1 MKWNEIPLAQ
11 NPGKGFMFSNEK
23 RAGGRIVQPFG
34 AMGKARG
41 ARGEPVTRSF
51 RAGAGTETS
60 MSFHKLLIANR
71 GEIAIRIA
79 RAAGDAG
86 LATVAIHSADDAQS
100 LHVRAAD
107 AAHEIPGRGA
117 RAYLDIEAVISA
129 AKETGC
135 EAVHPGYGF
144 LSENA
149 TFARRC
155 IEENI
160 VFVGPSPEA
169 LDLFGDKAQAKALA
183 KKCGVPI
190 IEGTSGPT
198 SLEEARAF
206 LESLSPGGAIMIKA
220 IAGGGGRGMRIVDD
234 ATKLEEAYA
243 RCQSEAMAA
252 FGSDGVYVE
261 RLIQNARHIEVQI
274 ICDHYGAISHLW
286 ERECTIQRRNQKL
299 IEIAPSPSL
308 NDALRARIIDA
319 AKDLAAAANYDNL
332 GTFEFLVDNDART
345 SDKAFAFIEANPR
358 LQVEH
363 TVTEQVLGLDLVQSQ
378 LAVAAGAT
386 LGSLGLAQG
395 YIPRP
400 RGYAM
405 QLRVNMEVM
414 DETGATKPTGGTLAV
429 FDLPSGP
436 GVRVDTFGYS
446 GYRTSTAFDSL
457 LAKVIVHSPGGNWTD
472 VVHKASRTLREF
484 RVGGVATNIPFLA
497 AILAHPDFA
506 ENRVSTA
513 FIEAHVAD
521 LVGEAKA
528 TAETALI
535 ESGVAADDGPPMT
548 EASVSGPG
556 PAGSE
561 AVPAPLQGTIVAV
574 NVSEGDLVRPG
585 QQIAVLESMKMEHLV
600 TAPHGGRVMKVVAEA
615 GMTLMQD
622 EAILY
627 LEPAEIDAHDVT
639 EEEDFDLDHIRPD
652 LAELIERHAITLDEN
667 RPASVE
673 RRRKTN
679 QRTARENIAQLVD
692 EGSFV
697 EYGSLAIA
705 AQRRR
710 RAVDDLIRNTP
721 ADGLISG
728 VATVNAE
735 KFGADA
741 ARCMVIAYD
750 YTVLAGTQ
758 GHMNH
763 KKIDR
768 MLGLAE
774 QWRMPLVFYAEGGGG
789 RPGDTDRLG
798 MTGLDGPSF
807 VQFAKLSGLVP
818 VIGVVSGYCFA
829 GNAAMLGCCDVI
841 IATKNASIGMGGPA
855 MIEGGGL
862 GVYHPAEVGPVS
874 FQSPNGVIDIL
885 VEDEAEATAA
895 AQKYLSYFQGAVAD
909 WKASDQRLLRRAI
922 PENRLRV
929 YDIRNVIELLADE
942 DSVLEI
948 RRDFGV
954 GMITAFIRI
963 EGKPFGLIANNP
975 RHLGGAIDAPAGDK
989 AARFM
994 QLCDAFDIPILS
1006 LCDTPGF
1013 MVGPEAEKTAI
1024 VRHVARMFVTGASLT
1039 VPLFGIV
1046 LRKGYGL
1053 GAQSMIGGGFHASF
1067 FTVAWPTGEFGG
1079 MGLEG
1084 YVRLGFRKEMEA
1096 IEDPVEREEYYQAK
1110 VDELYA
1116 NGKAVSIAS
1125 VLEIDEVIDPAD
1137 TRQWIMSGLRSV
1149 PKPEARTTKKRP
1161 CIDAW

>member
-1 MKWNEIPLAQ
+1 M
-11 NPGKGFMFSNEK
+11 
-23 RAGGRIVQPFG
+23 PF
-34 AMGKARG
+34 K
-41 ARGEPVTRSF
+41 
-51 RAGAGTETS
+51 
-60 MSFHKLLIANR
+60 KLLIANR

-79 RAAGDAG
+79 RAAGETG
-86 LATVAIHSADDAQS
+86 LATVAIYPADDALS

-117 RAYLDIEAVISA
+117 RAYLDIEAVVAA
-129 AKETGC
+129 AKATGC
-135 EAVHPGYGF
+135 DALHPGYGF
-144 LSENA
+144 LSEN
-149 TFARRC
+149 TQLARRC
-155 IEENI
+155 AEEGI
-160 VFVGPSPEA
+160 TFVGPSPAA
-169 LDLFGDKAQAKALA
+169 LDLFGDKAKAKALA
-183 KKCGVPI
+183 KATGVPI

-198 SLEEARAF
+198 SLEQARDF
-206 LESLSPGGAIMIKA
+206 LASLGAGGAVMIKA

-234 ATKLEEAYA
+234 VARLEEAYA
-243 RCQSEAMAA
+243 RCQSEAKAA

-261 RLIQNARHIEVQI
+261 RLIRNARHIEVQI
-274 ICDHYGAISHLW
+274 IGDQHGAISHLW

-299 IEIAPSPSL
+299 IEVAPSPSL
-308 NDALRARIIDA
+308 SNSLRTRIIDA
-319 AKDLAAAANYDNL
+319 ARDLAAAANYDNL
-332 GTFEFLVDNDART
+332 GTFEFLVDGDAKG
-345 SDKAFAFIEANPR
+345 DAQAFAFIEANPR

-363 TVTEQVLGLDLVQSQ
+363 TVTEEVVGVDLVQAQ
-378 LAVAAGAT
+378 LAVADGAT
-386 LGSLGLAQG
+386 LGSLGLAQA
-395 YIPRP
+395 YIPKP

-414 DETGATKPTGGTLAV
+414 DENGVTKPTGGTLSL
-429 FDLPSGP
+429 FDLPAGP

-446 GYRTSTAFDSL
+446 GYKTSAAFDSL
-457 LAKVIVHSPGGNWTD
+457 LAKVIVHATGPNWTD
-472 VVHKASRTLREF
+472 VVQKATRTLRDF
-484 RVGGVATNIPFLA
+484 RIGGVATNIPFLGA
-497 AILAHPDFA
+497 VLAHPDFIA
-506 ENRVSTA
+506 NRINTG
-513 FIEAHVAD
+513 FIDTHVAALVHVAND
-521 LVGEAKA
+521 LSAPELLEAGA
-528 TAETALI
+528 AVSIPEAGETA
-535 ESGVAADDGPPMT
+535 P
-548 EASVSGPG
+548 ASAG
-556 PAGSE
+556 PAGSVP
-561 AVPAPLQGTIVAV
+561 VPAPLQGTIVAIEV
-574 NVSEGDLVRPG
+574 REGDIVRPG

-600 TAPHGGRVMKVVAEA
+600 TAPHGGKVTKIAADA
-615 GMTLMQD
+615 GVTLMQD
-622 EAILY
+622 EAILF
-627 LEPAEIDAHDVT
+627 LEPAEIDAHDVA
-639 EEEDFDLDHIRPD
+639 EEEDVDLDHIRPD
-652 LAELIERHAITLDEN
+652 LAELIARHAITLDEN

-710 RAVDDLIRNTP
+710 RKVDDLIQNTP

-728 VATVNAE
+728 VATVNAD
-735 KFGADA
+735 KFGPEG
-741 ARCMVIAYD
+741 ARCMVISYD

-885 VEDEAEATAA
+885 VEDEAEATTA

-909 WKASDQRLLRRAI
+909 WKAPDQRLLRRTI

-929 YDIRNVIELLADE
+929 YDIRNVIDLLADE
-942 DSVLEI
+942 GSVLEI

-989 AARFM
+989 AARFL
-994 QLCDAFDIPILS
+994 QLCDAFDIPIVS

-1039 VPLFGIV
+1039 VPLFGVV

-1053 GAQSMIGGGFHASF
+1053 GAQSMIGGGFHASL

-1096 IEDPVEREEYYQAK
+1096 IADPEERDKYYKAK
-1110 VDELYA
+1110 VAELYA

-1137 TRQWIMSGLRSV
+1137 TRHWIMSGLRSV
-1149 PKPEARTTKKRP
+1149 PKPEPRTGRKRP

>member
-1 MKWNEIPLAQ
+1 
-11 NPGKGFMFSNEK
+11 
-23 RAGGRIVQPFG
+23 
-34 AMGKARG
+34 
-41 ARGEPVTRSF
+41 
-51 RAGAGTETS
+51 

-129 AKETGC
+129 AKATGC

-149 TFARRC
+149 TLARRC
-155 IEENI
+155 IEESI

-183 KKCGVPI
+183 KQCGVPI
-190 IEGTSGPT
+190 IEGSSGPT

-206 LESLSPGGAIMIKA
+206 LESQGERGAIMIKA

-234 ATKLEEAYA
+234 VSKLEEAYA

-261 RLIQNARHIEVQI
+261 RLIRNARHIEVQI

-299 IEIAPSPSL
+299 IEVAPSPSL
-308 NDALRARIIDA
+308 NDALRGRIIDA
-319 AKDLAAAANYDNL
+319 AKELAAAANYDNL
-332 GTFEFLVDNDART
+332 GTFEFLVDNDAKG
-345 SDKAFAFIEANPR
+345 SDQAFAFIEANPR

-363 TVTEQVLGLDLVQSQ
+363 TVTEEVLGLDLVQSQ

-386 LGSLGLAQG
+386 LGSLGLAQA

-400 RGYAM
+400 RGFAV

-414 DETGATKPTGGTLAV
+414 DETGGTRPTGGTLAL

-472 VVHKASRTLREF
+472 VVHKATRTLREF
-484 RVGGVATNIPFLA
+484 RIGGVATNIPFLA
-497 AILAHPDFA
+497 AILAHPDFV
-506 ENRVSTA
+506 ENRVSTG

-535 ESGVAADDGPPMT
+535 ESGVAADDGAPRT
-548 EASVSGPG
+548 EAAAGGPG

-561 AVPAPLQGTIVAV
+561 PVPAPLQGTIVAV
-574 NVSEGDLVRPG
+574 DVREGDLVRPG

-600 TAPHGGRVMKVVAEA
+600 TAPHGGRVTKVAAEA
-615 GMTLMQD
+615 GVTLMQD

-627 LEPAEIDAHDVT
+627 LEPAEIDAHDVA
-639 EEEDFDLDHIRPD
+639 EEEDVDLDHIRPD

-735 KFGADA
+735 KFGADV
-741 ARCMVIAYD
+741 ARCMVISYD

-841 IATKNASIGMGGPA
+841 IATMNASIGMGGPA

-909 WKASDQRLLRRAI
+909 WKAPDQRLLRRAI

-929 YDIRNVIELLADE
+929 YDIRNVIDLLADE
-942 DSVLEI
+942 GSVLEI

-975 RHLGGAIDAPAGDK
+975 KHLGGAIDAPAGDK

-1137 TRQWIMSGLRSV
+1137 TRQWIMAGLRSV
-1149 PKPEARTTKKRP
+1149 PKPEPRDKRKRP

>member
-1 MKWNEIPLAQ
+1 
-11 NPGKGFMFSNEK
+11 
-23 RAGGRIVQPFG
+23 
-34 AMGKARG
+34 
-41 ARGEPVTRSF
+41 
-51 RAGAGTETS
+51 

-86 LATVAIHSADDAQS
+86 LATVAIYSADDAQS
-100 LHVRAAD
+100 MHARAAD

-129 AKETGC
+129 AKATEC
-135 EAVHPGYGF
+135 DAVHPGYGF

-149 TFARRC
+149 TLARRC
-155 IEENI
+155 IEESI
-160 VFVGPSPEA
+160 VFVGPSPDA
-169 LDLFGDKAQAKALA
+169 LELFGDKAQAKALA
-183 KKCGVPI
+183 KRCGVPI

-206 LESLSPGGAIMIKA
+206 LESQGEGGAIMIKA

-234 ATKLEEAYA
+234 AAKLEEAYA

-261 RLIQNARHIEVQI
+261 RLIRNARHIEVQI
-274 ICDHYGAISHLW
+274 ICDHFGAISHLW

-299 IEIAPSPSL
+299 IEVAPSPSL
-308 NDALRARIIDA
+308 NDALRGRIIDA
-319 AKDLAAAANYDNL
+319 AKELAAAANYENL
-332 GTFEFLVDNDART
+332 GTFEFLVDNDARG
-345 SDKAFAFIEANPR
+345 DDHAFAFIEANPR

-363 TVTEQVLGLDLVQSQ
+363 TVTEEVLGVDLVQAQ

-386 LGSLGLAQG
+386 LGSLGLAQA
-395 YIPRP
+395 YIPKP

-414 DETGATKPTGGTLAV
+414 DETGATRPTGGTLDL
-429 FDLPSGP
+429 FDLPAGP
-436 GVRVDTFGYS
+436 GVRVDTFGCS
-446 GYRTSTAFDSL
+446 GCKTSAAFDSL
-457 LAKVIVHSPGGNWTD
+457 LAKVIVHSTGPNWTD
-472 VVHKASRTLREF
+472 VVQKAARTLREF
-484 RVGGVATNIPFLA
+484 RIAGVATNIPFLGA
-497 AILAHPDFA
+497 VLAHPDFVA
-506 ENRVSTA
+506 NRISTG
-513 FIEAHVAD
+513 FIDAHVAA
-521 LVGEAKA
+521 LVGAAQEIAPETNG
-528 TAETALI
+528 TAAN
-535 ESGVAADDGPPMT
+535 VAAAFELGET
-548 EASVSGPG
+548 VIG
-556 PAGSE
+556 PAGSVP
-561 AVPAPLQGTIVAV
+561 VPAPLQGTIVAIEV
-574 NVSEGDLVRPG
+574 GEGDLVRPG

-600 TAPHGGRVMKVVAEA
+600 TAPHGGTVTKIAA
-615 GMTLMQD
+615 GPGVTLMQD
-622 EAILY
+622 EAILF
-627 LEPAEIDAHDVT
+627 LEPAEIDAYDVA
-639 EEEDFDLDHIRPD
+639 EDEAVDLDHIRPD
-652 LAELIERHAITLDEN
+652 LAELIARHAMTLDEN
-667 RPASVE
+667 RPTSVE
-673 RRRKTN
+673 RRRNTN

-692 EGSFV
+692 DGSFV

-710 RAVDDLIRNTP
+710 RKVDDLIMNTP

-735 KFGADA
+735 KFGAES
-741 ARCMVIAYD
+741 ARCMVISYD

-768 MLGLAE
+768 MLSLTE
-774 QWRMPLVFYAEGGGG
+774 QWRLPLVFYAEGGGG

-818 VIGVVSGYCFA
+818 VIGIVSGYCFA

-841 IATKNASIGMGGPA
+841 IATMNASIGMGGPA

-909 WKASDQRLLRRAI
+909 WKAPDQRLLRRAI

-929 YDIRNVIELLADE
+929 YDIRTVIDLLADE
-942 DSVLEI
+942 GSVLEI
-948 RRDFGV
+948 RSDFGV

-975 RHLGGAIDAPAGDK
+975 KHLGGAIDAPAGDK
-989 AARFM
+989 AARFL
-994 QLCDAFDIPILS
+994 QLCDAFDIQIIS
-1006 LCDTPGF
+1006 LADRHGF
-1013 MVGPEAEKTAI
+1013 MVGTSAI
-1024 VRHVARMFVTGASLT
+1024 KH
-1039 VPLFGIV
+1039 
-1046 LRKGYGL
+1046 
-1053 GAQSMIGGGFHASF
+1053 
-1067 FTVAWPTGEFGG
+1067 
-1079 MGLEG
+1079 
-1084 YVRLGFRKEMEA
+1084 
-1096 IEDPVEREEYYQAK
+1096 
-1110 VDELYA
+1110 
-1116 NGKAVSIAS
+1116 
-1125 VLEIDEVIDPAD
+1125 
-1137 TRQWIMSGLRSV
+1137 
-1149 PKPEARTTKKRP
+1149 
-1161 CIDAW
+1161 

>member
-1 MKWNEIPLAQ
+1 
-11 NPGKGFMFSNEK
+11 
-23 RAGGRIVQPFG
+23 
-34 AMGKARG
+34 
-41 ARGEPVTRSF
+41 
-51 RAGAGTETS
+51 

-100 LHVRAAD
+100 LHIRAAD
-107 AAHEIPGRGA
+107 AACEIPGRGA
-117 RAYLDIEAVISA
+117 RAYLDIEAVIAA
-129 AKETGC
+129 AKATGC
-135 EAVHPGYGF
+135 DAIHPGYGF

-149 TFARRC
+149 ALARRC
-155 IEENI
+155 IEETI

-183 KKCGVPI
+183 RQCGVPV

-198 SLEEARAF
+198 SLEEAKAF
-206 LESLSPGGAIMIKA
+206 LQSLGAGGAIMIKA

-234 ATKLEEAYA
+234 VERLEEAYA
-243 RCQSEAMAA
+243 RCQSEAKAA

-261 RLIQNARHIEVQI
+261 RLIRNARHIEVQI
-274 ICDHYGAISHLW
+274 ICDHHGAISHLW

-299 IEIAPSPSL
+299 IEVAPSPSL
-308 NDALRARIIDA
+308 NDALRTRIIDA

-332 GTFEFLVDNDART
+332 GTFEFLVDNDARG

-363 TVTEQVLGLDLVQSQ
+363 TVTEEVLGLDLVQSQ

-400 RGYAM
+400 RGFAM

-414 DETGATKPTGGTLAV
+414 DETGGTKPTGGRLDV

-446 GYRTSTAFDSL
+446 GYRTSAAFDSL

-472 VVHKASRTLREF
+472 VVHKATRTLREF
-484 RVGGVATNIPFLA
+484 RIDGVATNISFLA

-506 ENRVSTA
+506 ENRLSTG
-513 FIEAHVAD
+513 FIDKHVAS
-521 LVGEAKA
+521 LVGEANT
-528 TAETALI
+528 TAETELV
-535 ESGVAADDGPPMT
+535 EPGSAADDETLAAAVAASATGP
-548 EASVSGPG
+548 EGSV
-556 PAGSE
+556 

-574 NVSEGDLVRPG
+574 DVEEGDLVRPG

-600 TAPHGGRVMKVVAEA
+600 TAPHGGRVLQIAA
-615 GMTLMQD
+615 GAGVTLMQD

-627 LEPAEIDAHDVT
+627 LEPAELDAHDIA
-639 EEEDFDLDHIRPD
+639 EDEDFDLDHIRPD

-673 RRRKTN
+673 RRRKTD
-679 QRTARENIAQLVD
+679 QRTARENVAHLVD

-710 RAVDDLIRNTP
+710 RTVDDLIRNTP

-768 MLGLAE
+768 MLSLAE
-774 QWRMPLVFYAEGGGG
+774 QWRLPLVFYAEGGGG

-818 VIGVVSGYCFA
+818 VIGIVSGYCFA

-841 IATKNASIGMGGPA
+841 IATNNASIGMGGPA

-885 VEDEAEATAA
+885 VEDEAKATSA

-909 WKASDQRLLRRAI
+909 WKAPDQRLLRRAI

-929 YDIRNVIELLADE
+929 YDIRNVIDLLADE
-942 DSVLEI
+942 GSVLEI

-975 RHLGGAIDAPAGDK
+975 KHLGGAIDAPAGDK

-994 QLCDAFDIPILS
+994 QLCDAFDIPIVS

-1096 IEDPVEREEYYQAK
+1096 IEDPAEREDYYKSK
-1110 VDELYA
+1110 VAELYA

-1137 TRQWIMSGLRSV
+1137 TRQWIMAGLRSV
-1149 PKPEARTTKKRP
+1149 PKPDARAAKKRP

>member
-1 MKWNEIPLAQ
+1 
-11 NPGKGFMFSNEK
+11 
-23 RAGGRIVQPFG
+23 
-34 AMGKARG
+34 
-41 ARGEPVTRSF
+41 
-51 RAGAGTETS
+51 

-86 LATVAIHSADDAQS
+86 LATVAIYSADDAQS
-100 LHVRAAD
+100 MHVRAAD
-107 AAHEIPGRGA
+107 AAFEIPGRGA

-129 AKETGC
+129 AKATGC
-135 EAVHPGYGF
+135 DAVHPGYGF

-149 TFARRC
+149 TLARRC
-155 IEENI
+155 IEESI

-169 LDLFGDKAQAKALA
+169 LELFGDKAQAKALA
-183 KKCGVPI
+183 KRCGVPI
-190 IEGTSGPT
+190 IDGTSGPT
-198 SLEEARAF
+198 SLDEARAF
-206 LESLSPGGAIMIKA
+206 LESQGAGGAIMIKA
-220 IAGGGGRGMRIVDD
+220 IAGGGGRGMRVVDD
-234 ATKLEEAYA
+234 ASKLEEAYA

-261 RLIQNARHIEVQI
+261 RLIRNARHIEVQI
-274 ICDHYGAISHLW
+274 ICDHFGAISHLW

-299 IEIAPSPSL
+299 IEVAPSPSL
-308 NDALRARIIDA
+308 NDALRARIIEA
-319 AKDLAAAANYDNL
+319 AKEMAAAANYDNL

-345 SDKAFAFIEANPR
+345 SEHAFAFIEANPR

-363 TVTEQVLGLDLVQSQ
+363 TVTEEVLGLDLVQSQ

-395 YIPRP
+395 YIPKP
-400 RGYAM
+400 RGFAM

-414 DETGATKPTGGTLAV
+414 DETGGTRPTGGTLAL

-446 GYRTSTAFDSL
+446 GYRTSAAFDSL
-457 LAKVIVHSPGGNWTD
+457 LAKVIVHSAGGDWID
-472 VVHKASRTLREF
+472 VVHKATRTLREF
-484 RVGGVATNIPFLA
+484 RIGGVATNIPFLA
-497 AILAHPDFA
+497 AILAHPDFV
-506 ENRVSTA
+506 ENRLSTG
-513 FIEAHVAD
+513 FVEAHVAD
-521 LVGEAKA
+521 LVGEAKGTA
-528 TAETALI
+528 ETIAETIAETALI
-535 ESGVAADDGPPMT
+535 ESGDAADDDT
-548 EASVSGPG
+548 LALAVAESATG
-556 PAGSE
+556 PAGSV
-561 AVPAPLQGTIVAV
+561 AVPAPLQGTIVTIDV
-574 NVSEGDLVRPG
+574 EEGDLVRPG

-600 TAPHGGRVMKVVAEA
+600 TAPHGGRVTRVAAEA
-615 GMTLMQD
+615 GVTLMQD

-639 EEEDFDLDHIRPD
+639 EEEDVDLDHIRPD

-679 QRTARENIAQLVD
+679 QRTARENVADLVD
-692 EGSFV
+692 DGSFV

-710 RAVDDLIRNTP
+710 RKVDDLIRNTP

-741 ARCMVIAYD
+741 ARCMVISYD

-774 QWRMPLVFYAEGGGG
+774 QWRLPLVFYAEGGGG

-818 VIGVVSGYCFA
+818 VIGIVSGYCFA

-909 WKASDQRLLRRAI
+909 WKAPDQRLLRRAI

-929 YDIRNVIELLADE
+929 YDIRNVIDLLADE
-942 DSVLEI
+942 GSVLEI

-975 RHLGGAIDAPAGDK
+975 KHLGGAIDAPAGDK
-989 AARFM
+989 AARFL
-994 QLCDAFDIPILS
+994 QLCDAFDIP
-1006 LCDTPGF
+1006 DP
-1013 MVGPEAEKTAI
+1013 VA
-1024 VRHVARMFVTGASLT
+1024 VRHAGLHGRARSGKDRDRAPCRADVRDRREPHRAA
-1039 VPLFGIV
+1039 VRHRP
-1046 LRKGYGL
+1046 
-1053 GAQSMIGGGFHASF
+1053 AQ
-1067 FTVAWPTGEFGG
+1067 
-1079 MGLEG
+1079 
-1084 YVRLGFRKEMEA
+1084 
-1096 IEDPVEREEYYQAK
+1096 
-1110 VDELYA
+1110 
-1116 NGKAVSIAS
+1116 
-1125 VLEIDEVIDPAD
+1125 
-1137 TRQWIMSGLRSV
+1137 GLRPRRAIHDRRRLPRLRSSRW
-1149 PKPEARTTKKRP
+1149 PGRPASSAAWGSKAMCGSASARRWKPSRTRPSARSTTRP
-1161 CIDAW
+1161 RSPSSTPTARRSRSPRCWRSTK

>member
-1 MKWNEIPLAQ
+1 M
-11 NPGKGFMFSNEK
+11 
-23 RAGGRIVQPFG
+23 PFN
-34 AMGKARG
+34 
-41 ARGEPVTRSF
+41 
-51 RAGAGTETS
+51 
-60 MSFHKLLIANR
+60 KLLIANR

-79 RAAGDAG
+79 RAADETG
-86 LATVAIHSADDAQS
+86 LATVAIYPADDAQS
-100 LHVRAAD
+100 PHVRAAA

-117 RAYLDIEAVISA
+117 RAYLDIEAVVAA
-129 AKETGC
+129 AKATAC
-135 EAVHPGYGF
+135 DALHPGYGF

-149 TFARRC
+149 LLARRC
-155 IEENI
+155 AQEGIT
-160 VFVGPSPEA
+160 FVGPSPAA
-169 LDLFGDKAQAKALA
+169 LDLFGDKAKAKALA
-183 KKCGVPI
+183 KNTGVPI
-190 IEGTSGPT
+190 IEGTAGPT
-198 SLEEARAF
+198 TLDQAKAFFASLGA
-206 LESLSPGGAIMIKA
+206 GGAVMIKA

-234 ATKLEEAYA
+234 AEKLEEAYA
-243 RCQSEAMAA
+243 RCQSEARAA
-252 FGSDGVYVE
+252 FGSDEVYVE
-261 RLIQNARHIEVQI
+261 RLIRNARHIEVQI
-274 ICDHYGAISHLW
+274 IGDHHGAISHLW

-299 IEIAPSPSL
+299 IEVAPSPSL
-308 NDALRARIIDA
+308 NDGLRARIIQA
-319 AKDLAAAANYDNL
+319 AKQLAAAANYDNL
-332 GTFEFLVDNDART
+332 GTFEFLVDGDARGEGL
-345 SDKAFAFIEANPR
+345 SFAFIEANPR

-363 TVTEQVLGLDLVQSQ
+363 TVTEEVLGVDLVQAQ
-378 LAVAAGAT
+378 LAVADGAT
-386 LGSLGLAQG
+386 LGSLGLAQA

-414 DETGATKPTGGTLAV
+414 DETGATKPTGGTLAL
-429 FDLPSGP
+429 FDLPAGP
-436 GVRVDTFGYS
+436 GIRVDTFGRS
-446 GYRTSTAFDSL
+446 GYKTSAAFDSL
-457 LAKVIVHSPGGNWTD
+457 LAKVIVHSTGPNWTD
-472 VVHKASRTLREF
+472 VVQKAARTLREF
-484 RVGGVATNIPFLA
+484 RIAGVATNIPFLGA
-497 AILAHPDFA
+497 VLAHPDFVA
-506 ENRVSTA
+506 NRINTG
-513 FIEAHVAD
+513 FIDTHVAA
-521 LVGEAKA
+521 LVHAANELAAPELVEAGDA
-528 TAETALI
+528 VTVSDVRET
-535 ESGVAADDGPPMT
+535 ST
-548 EASVSGPG
+548 G
-556 PAGSE
+556 PAGSVP
-561 AVPAPLQGTIVAV
+561 VPAPLQGTIVAIE
-574 NVSEGDLVRPG
+574 VSEGDLVRPG

-600 TAPHGGRVMKVVAEA
+600 TAPHGGKVTRISA
-615 GMTLMQD
+615 GPGVTLMQD
-622 EAILY
+622 EAILF
-627 LEPAEIDAHDVT
+627 LEPAEIAAHDIE
-639 EEEDFDLDHIRPD
+639 EEEDVDLDHIRPD
-652 LAELIERHAITLDEN
+652 LAELIARHAITLDEN

-679 QRTARENIAQLVD
+679 QRTARENVAHLVD
-692 EGSFV
+692 DGSFV
-697 EYGSLAIA
+697 EFGSLAIA
-705 AQRRR
+705 GQRRR
-710 RAVDDLIRNTP
+710 RKVDDLIMNTP

-728 VATVNAE
+728 VATVNAD
-735 KFGADA
+735 KFGAEG
-741 ARCMVIAYD
+741 ARCMVISYD

-768 MLGLAE
+768 MLGLTE
-774 QWRMPLVFYAEGGGG
+774 QWRLPLVFYAEGGGG

-841 IATKNASIGMGGPA
+841 IATRNASIGMGGPA

-885 VEDEAEATAA
+885 VEDEAEATTA
-895 AQKYLSYFQGAVAD
+895 AQRYLSYFQGAVAD
-909 WKASDQRLLRRAI
+909 WKAPDQRLLRRAI

-929 YDIRNVIELLADE
+929 YDIRTVIDLLADE
-942 DSVLEI
+942 GSVLEI

-954 GMITAFIRI
+954 GMITSFIRI

-975 RHLGGAIDAPAGDK
+975 KHLGGAIDAPAGDK

-994 QLCDAFDIPILS
+994 QLCDAFDIPIIS

-1039 VPLFGIV
+1039 VPLFGVV

-1096 IEDPVEREEYYQAK
+1096 IADPVERENYYKAK
-1110 VDELYA
+1110 VAELYA

-1137 TRQWIMSGLRSV
+1137 TRHWIMSGLRSV
-1149 PKPEARTTKKRP
+1149 PKPEPRSGRKRP

>member
-1 MKWNEIPLAQ
+1 M
-11 NPGKGFMFSNEK
+11 
-23 RAGGRIVQPFG
+23 
-34 AMGKARG
+34 
-41 ARGEPVTRSF
+41 SF
-51 RAGAGTETS
+51 R
-60 MSFHKLLIANR
+60 KLLIANR

-79 RAAGDAG
+79 RAAQESG
-86 LATVAIHSADDAQS
+86 LATVAIYPADDALS
-100 LHVRAAD
+100 LHARTAD
-107 AAHEIPGRGA
+107 TAHEIPGRGA
-117 RAYLDIEAVISA
+117 RAYLDIEAVIAA
-129 AKETGC
+129 AKATRC
-135 EAVHPGYGF
+135 DALHPGYGF
-144 LSENA
+144 LSENSA
-149 TFARRC
+149 LARRC
-155 IEENI
+155 AEEEI
-160 VFVGPSPEA
+160 VFIGPSPEA
-169 LDLFGDKAQAKALA
+169 LDLFGDKGQAKALA
-183 KKCGVPI
+183 KRCHVPVI
-190 IEGTSGPT
+190 DGTEGAT
-198 SLEEARAF
+198 SLEDVKAF
-206 LESLSPGGAIMIKA
+206 FASLGEGGAVMIKA

-234 ATKLEEAYA
+234 ASKLEEAYA
-243 RCQSEAMAA
+243 RCQSEAKAA
-252 FGSDGVYVE
+252 FGSDGVYAE
-261 RLIQNARHIEVQI
+261 RLIRNARHIEVQI
-274 ICDHYGAISHLW
+274 ICDAHGAISHLW

-308 NDALRARIIDA
+308 TDVLRSRIIDA
-319 AKDLAAAANYDNL
+319 AKELAGAANYRNL
-332 GTFEFLVDNDART
+332 GTFEFLVDNDAMGD
-345 SDKAFAFIEANPR
+345 DKAFAFIEANPR

-363 TVTEQVLGLDLVQSQ
+363 TVTEAVLGIDLVQAQ
-378 LAVAAGAT
+378 FAVADGAT
-386 LGSLGLAQG
+386 LGSLGLAQA
-395 YIPRP
+395 YIPKP
-400 RGYAM
+400 RGFAI

-414 DETGATKPTGGTLAV
+414 DESGATKPTGGTLSM

-446 GYRTSTAFDSL
+446 GYKTSAAFDSL
-457 LAKVIVHSPGGNWTD
+457 LAKVIVHSPAGKWPD
-472 VVHKASRTLREF
+472 AVQKASRALREF
-484 RVGGVATNIPFLA
+484 RIGGVATNIPFLA
-497 AILAHPDFA
+497 AILAHPDFVA
-506 ENRVSTA
+506 NHVSTG
-513 FIEAHVAD
+513 FIDAHAAE
-521 LVGEAKA
+521 LVGA
-528 TAETALI
+528 TKESAAETMLADAGSADGNG
-535 ESGVAADDGPPMT
+535 SGVAPVA
-548 EASVSGPG
+548 EVSTTG
-556 PAGSE
+556 PAGS
-561 AVPAPLQGTIVAV
+561 VPIPAPLQGTIVAIEAR
-574 NVSEGDLVRPG
+574 EGDLVRPG

-600 TAPHGGRVMKVVAEA
+600 TAPHGGRVTKVIA
-615 GMTLMQD
+615 GVGDTLMQD

-627 LEPAEIDAHDVT
+627 LEPAEIDAHDVI
-639 EEEDFDLDHIRPD
+639 EEEAVDLDHIRPD
-652 LAELIERHAITLDEN
+652 LAELIARHAITRDEN
-667 RPASVE
+667 RPAAVE

-679 QRTARENIAQLVD
+679 QRTARENVAQLVD

-710 RAVDDLIRNTP
+710 RKVDDLIMNTP

-728 VATVNAE
+728 VATVNAD
-735 KFGADA
+735 KFGREA
-741 ARCMVIAYD
+741 ARCMVISYD

-768 MLGLAE
+768 MLSLTE
-774 QWRMPLVFYAEGGGG
+774 QWKLPLVFYAEGGGG

-798 MTGLDGPSF
+798 LTGLDGPSF
-807 VQFAKLSGLVP
+807 VQFARLSGLVP

-841 IATKNASIGMGGPA
+841 IATQNASIGMGGPA

-885 VEDEAEATAA
+885 VADEEEATTV
-895 AQKYLSYFQGAVAD
+895 AQKYLSYFQGAVKD
-909 WKASDQRLLRRAI
+909 WKAPDQRLLRRAI

-929 YDIRNVIELLADE
+929 YDIRTVIDLLADE
-942 DSVLEI
+942 GSVLEI

-975 RHLGGAIDAPAGDK
+975 KHLGGAIDAPAGDK
-989 AARFM
+989 AARFVA
-994 QLCDAFDIPILS
+994 LCDAFDIPIVS

-1053 GAQSMIGGGFHASF
+1053 GAQAMIGGGFHASF

-1096 IEDPVEREEYYQAK
+1096 IADPVERENYYKAK
-1110 VDELYA
+1110 VAELYA
-1116 NGKAVSIAS
+1116 NGKATSIAS

-1137 TRQWIMSGLRSV
+1137 TRHWIMSGLRSV
-1149 PKPEARTTKKRP
+1149 PTPEPRKAKKRP
-1161 CIDAW
+1161 CIDGW

>member
-1 MKWNEIPLAQ
+1 M
-11 NPGKGFMFSNEK
+11 
-23 RAGGRIVQPFG
+23 PF
-34 AMGKARG
+34 R
-41 ARGEPVTRSF
+41 
-51 RAGAGTETS
+51 
-60 MSFHKLLIANR
+60 KLLIANR

-79 RAAGDAG
+79 RAAGESG
-86 LATVAIHSADDAQS
+86 LASVAIHPSDDALS

-107 AAHEIPGRGA
+107 ESYEIPGRGA
-117 RAYLDIEAVISA
+117 RAYLDIEAVIAA
-129 AKETGC
+129 AKATAC
-135 EAVHPGYGF
+135 DALHPGYGF

-149 TFARRC
+149 LLARRC
-155 IEENI
+155 AEEGM

-169 LDLFGDKAQAKALA
+169 LDLFGDKVEAKRLA
-183 KKCGVPI
+183 RRCGVPV

-198 SLEEARAF
+198 TLDEARAF
-206 LESLSPGGAIMIKA
+206 FASLGAAGAAMIKA
-220 IAGGGGRGMRIVDD
+220 IAGGGGRGMRIVED
-234 ATKLEEAYA
+234 ASKLEEAYA
-243 RCQSEAMAA
+243 RCQSEAKAA
-252 FGSDGVYVE
+252 FGNDQVYVE
-261 RLIQNARHIEVQI
+261 RLIRKARHIEVQI
-274 ICDHYGAISHLW
+274 IGDRFGAISHLW

-299 IEIAPSPSL
+299 IEVAPSPSL
-308 NDALRARIIDA
+308 SDGLRSRIIDA
-319 AKDLAAAANYDNL
+319 AKELAAAAHYDSL
-332 GTFEFLVDNDART
+332 GTFEFLVDDEAT
-345 SDKAFAFIEANPR
+345 EGDPAFAFIEANPR

-363 TVTEQVLGLDLVQSQ
+363 TVTEGVLGVDLVKSQ
-378 LAVAAGAT
+378 IAVASGAT
-386 LGSLGLAQG
+386 LASLGLTQTAV
-395 YIPRP
+395 PAP
-400 RGYAM
+400 RGYAV
-405 QLRVNMEVM
+405 QLRINMEVM
-414 DETGATKPTGGTLAV
+414 DAKGLTKPTGGTLEV
-429 FDLPSGP
+429 FDPPSGP
-436 GVRVDTFGYS
+436 GVRVDTFGYA
-446 GYRTSTAFDSL
+446 GYKTSAAYDSL
-457 LAKVIVHSPGGNWTD
+457 LAKVIVHSPAASWPD
-472 VVHKASRTLREF
+472 VVQKAARALREF
-484 RVGGVATNIPFLA
+484 RIEGVATNIPFIQA
-497 AILAHPDFA
+497 VLAHPDFVA
-506 ENRVSTA
+506 NRVSTN
-513 FIEAHVAD
+513 FIDIHVAA
-521 LVGEAKA
+521 LVGAPREIARPLFFATGAAAGEMPASSKA
-528 TAETALI
+528 GVSAAP
-535 ESGVAADDGPPMT
+535 SG
-548 EASVSGPG
+548 SV
-556 PAGSE
+556 
-561 AVPAPLQGTIVAV
+561 AVPAPLQGTVVAIEV
-574 NVSEGDLVRPG
+574 AEGDLVRPG
-585 QQIAVLESMKMEHLV
+585 QQIAIIESMKMEHLV
-600 TAPHGGRVMKVVAEA
+600 DAPHGGKVTKVTASKGE
-615 GMTLMQD
+615 TLMHGEPILFLEPTEVVGD
-622 EAILY
+622 EA
-627 LEPAEIDAHDVT
+627 
-639 EEEDFDLDHIRPD
+639 EEEAAVDLDHVRPD
-652 LAELIERHAITLDEN
+652 LAEVIARHAITLDEN
-667 RPASVE
+667 RPVAVA

-679 QRTARENIAQLVD
+679 QRTARENVAQLVD
-692 EGSFV
+692 DGSFV

-710 RAVDDLIRNTP
+710 RKVDDLIKSTP
-721 ADGLISG
+721 ADGLITG

-735 KFGADA
+735 KFGAKD
-741 ARCMVIAYD
+741 ARCMVISYD

-774 QWRMPLVFYAEGGGG
+774 QWRLPLVFYAEGGGG

-874 FQSPNGVIDIL
+874 FQAPNGVIDIL
-885 VEDEAEATAA
+885 VEDEEEATRA
-895 AQKYLSYFQGAVAD
+895 AQKYLSYFQGSL
-909 WKASDQRLLRRAI
+909 ASWNARDQRLLRRAI

-929 YDIRNVIELLADE
+929 YDVRNVIDLLADE
-942 DSVLEI
+942 GSVLEI

-954 GMITAFIRI
+954 GIITAFIRV

-975 RHLGGAIDAPAGDK
+975 KHLGGAIDAPAGDK

-994 QLCDAFDIPILS
+994 QLCDAFDIPIVS

-1096 IEDPVEREEYYQAK
+1096 IADPLEREKYYKAK
-1110 VDELYA
+1110 VAELYA
-1116 NGKAVSIAS
+1116 NGKATSIAS
-1125 VLEIDEVIDPAD
+1125 VLEIDEVIDPAE
-1137 TRQWIMSGLRSV
+1137 TRRWIMAGLQSV
-1149 PKPEARTTKKRP
+1149 PKPEPRSHRKRP

>member
-1 MKWNEIPLAQ
+1 
-11 NPGKGFMFSNEK
+11 
-23 RAGGRIVQPFG
+23 
-34 AMGKARG
+34 
-41 ARGEPVTRSF
+41 
-51 RAGAGTETS
+51 

-100 LHVRAAD
+100 MHIRAAD
-107 AAHEIPGRGA
+107 AACEIPGRGA

-129 AKETGC
+129 AKATEC
-135 EAVHPGYGF
+135 DAIHPGYGF

-149 TFARRC
+149 TLARRC
-155 IEENI
+155 VEESI
-160 VFVGPSPEA
+160 VFVGPSPDA
-169 LDLFGDKAQAKALA
+169 LELFGDKAQAKALA
-183 KKCGVPI
+183 KRCGVPI
-190 IEGTSGPT
+190 IAGTSGPT
-198 SLEEARAF
+198 SLEEAKAF
-206 LESLSPGGAIMIKA
+206 LESLGAGGAIMIKA

-234 ATKLEEAYA
+234 AGKLEAAYA

-261 RLIQNARHIEVQI
+261 RLIRNARHIEVQI
-274 ICDHYGAISHLW
+274 ICDHFGAVSHLW

-299 IEIAPSPSL
+299 IEVAPSPSL
-308 NDALRARIIDA
+308 NDALRGRIIDA
-319 AKDLAAAANYDNL
+319 AKELAAAANYDNL
-332 GTFEFLVDNDART
+332 GTFEFLVDNDAKG
-345 SDKAFAFIEANPR
+345 SDQAFAFIEANPR

-363 TVTEQVLGLDLVQSQ
+363 TVTEEVLGLDLVQSQ

-386 LGSLGLAQG
+386 LGSLGLAQA
-395 YIPRP
+395 YIPKP
-400 RGYAM
+400 RGFAM

-414 DETGATKPTGGTLAV
+414 DETGGTRPTGGTLSM

-446 GYRTSTAFDSL
+446 GYRTSAAFDSL
-457 LAKVIVHSPGGNWTD
+457 LAKVIVHSAGGDWID
-472 VVHKASRTLREF
+472 VVHKATRTLREF
-484 RVGGVATNIPFLA
+484 RIGGVATNIPFLA
-497 AILAHPDFA
+497 AILAHPDFV
-506 ENRVSTA
+506 ENRLSTG

-521 LVGEAKA
+521 LVGESKGPAESA
-528 TAETALI
+528 AETALI
-535 ESGVAADDGPPMT
+535 DSGDAADDETLALAVAASATGPDG
-548 EASVSGPG
+548 SV
-556 PAGSE
+556 
-561 AVPAPLQGTIVAV
+561 AVPAPLQGTIVAIDV
-574 NVSEGDLVRPG
+574 EEGDLVRPG

-600 TAPHGGRVMKVVAEA
+600 TAPHGGRVTRVAAEA
-615 GMTLMQD
+615 GATLMQD
-622 EAILY
+622 EAILF
-627 LEPAEIDAHDVT
+627 LEPAEIDAHDVA

-652 LAELIERHAITLDEN
+652 LAELIERHAITLDES

-679 QRTARENIAQLVD
+679 QRTARENVADLVD
-692 EGSFV
+692 DGSFV

-710 RAVDDLIRNTP
+710 RKVDDLIRNTP

-735 KFGADA
+735 KFGAEA
-741 ARCMVIAYD
+741 ARCMVISYD

-774 QWRMPLVFYAEGGGG
+774 QWRLPLVFYAEGGGG

-841 IATKNASIGMGGPA
+841 IATQNASIGMGGPA

-862 GVYHPAEVGPVS
+862 GVYHPADVGPVS

-885 VEDEAEATAA
+885 VEDEAEATTA

-909 WKASDQRLLRRAI
+909 WKAPDQRLLRRAI

-929 YDIRNVIELLADE
+929 YDIRTVIDLLADE
-942 DSVLEI
+942 GSVLEI
-948 RRDFGV
+948 RRDFGA
-954 GMITAFIRI
+954 GMITAFIRV
-963 EGKPFGLIANNP
+963 EGKPFGVIANNP
-975 RHLGGAIDAPAGDK
+975 KHLGGAIDAPAGDK

-994 QLCDAFDIPILS
+994 QLCDAFDIPIVS

-1096 IEDPVEREEYYQAK
+1096 IADPLERENYYKAK
-1110 VDELYA
+1110 VAELYA

-1137 TRQWIMSGLRSV
+1137 TRHWIMSGLRSV
-1149 PKPEARTTKKRP
+1149 PKPEARSGRKRP
-1161 CIDAW
+1161 CSDAW

>member
-1 MKWNEIPLAQ
+1 
-11 NPGKGFMFSNEK
+11 
-23 RAGGRIVQPFG
+23 
-34 AMGKARG
+34 
-41 ARGEPVTRSF
+41 
-51 RAGAGTETS
+51 

-86 LATVAIHSADDAQS
+86 LATVAIHSVDDAQS
-100 LHVRAAD
+100 LHVRTAD
-107 AAHEIPGRGA
+107 AVHEIPGRGA
-117 RAYLDIEAVISA
+117 RAYLDIEAMIA
-129 AKETGC
+129 AARATGC
-135 EAVHPGYGF
+135 DAIHPGYGF

-149 TFARRC
+149 TLARRC
-155 IEENI
+155 IEESI

-183 KKCGVPI
+183 RQCGVPV
-190 IEGTSGPT
+190 IEGTSGPA
-198 SLEEARAF
+198 SLEEAAAF
-206 LESLSPGGAIMIKA
+206 LESLGDGSAIMIKA
-220 IAGGGGRGMRIVDD
+220 ITGGGGRGMRIVDD
-234 ATKLEEAYA
+234 AAKLEEAYA

-261 RLIQNARHIEVQI
+261 RLIRNARHIEVQI

-308 NDALRARIIDA
+308 NDACAARIIDA

-332 GTFEFLVDNDART
+332 GTFEFLVDRDART

-386 LGSLGLAQG
+386 LGSLGLAQA
-395 YIPRP
+395 YIPKP
-400 RGYAM
+400 RGFAM

-414 DETGATKPTGGTLAV
+414 DESGGTRPTGGTLAL

-472 VVHKASRTLREF
+472 VVHKATRTLREF
-484 RVGGVATNIPFLA
+484 RIVGVDTNISFLA
-497 AILAHPDFA
+497 AILAHPDFV
-506 ENRVSTA
+506 ENRLSTG
-513 FIEAHVAD
+513 FIDTHVAD
-521 LVGEAKA
+521 LVDEAGRTA
-528 TAETALI
+528 ETAAETALI
-535 ESGVAADDGPPMT
+535 ESGDAADDDT
-548 EASVSGPG
+548 LALAVAASATGPG
-556 PAGSE
+556 GSV
-561 AVPAPLQGTIVAV
+561 AVPAPLQGTIVAIGV
-574 NVSEGDLVRPG
+574 EEGDLVRPG

-600 TAPHGGRVMKVVAEA
+600 TAPHGGRVTRVAAEA
-615 GMTLMQD
+615 GATLMQD

-627 LEPAEIDAHDVT
+627 LEPAEIDAHDVA
-639 EEEDFDLDHIRPD
+639 EEEDVDLDHIRPD

-710 RAVDDLIRNTP
+710 RTVDDLIRNTP

-818 VIGVVSGYCFA
+818 VIGIVSGYCFA

-841 IATKNASIGMGGPA
+841 IATNNASIGMGGPA

-885 VEDEAEATAA
+885 VEDEAEATRA

-909 WKASDQRLLRRAI
+909 WKAPDQRLLRRAI

-929 YDIRNVIELLADE
+929 YDIRNVIDLLADE
-942 DSVLEI
+942 GSVLEI

-989 AARFM
+989 AARFL
-994 QLCDAFDIPILS
+994 QLCDAFDIPIVS

-1096 IEDPVEREEYYQAK
+1096 IEDADEREEYYQAR

-1137 TRQWIMSGLRSV
+1137 TRQWIMAGLRSV
-1149 PKPEARTTKKRP
+1149 PKSEPRTTKKRP

>member
-1 MKWNEIPLAQ
+1 
-11 NPGKGFMFSNEK
+11 
-23 RAGGRIVQPFG
+23 
-34 AMGKARG
+34 
-41 ARGEPVTRSF
+41 
-51 RAGAGTETS
+51 
-60 MSFHKLLIANR
+60 MSSRKLLIANR

-79 RAAGDAG
+79 RAAGETG
-86 LATVAIHSADDAQS
+86 LATVAIYPADDAAS
-100 LHVRAAD
+100 LHIRATD
-107 AAHEIPGRGA
+107 AAHEIPGWGA
-117 RAYLDIEAVISA
+117 RAYLDIEAVIGA
-129 AKETGC
+129 AKATGC
-135 EAVHPGYGF
+135 DALHPGYGF

-149 TFARRC
+149 ALARRC
-155 IEENI
+155 AEEGI

-169 LDLFGDKAQAKALA
+169 LDLFGDKAKAKALA

-190 IEGTSGPT
+190 IQGTGGPT
-198 SLEEARAF
+198 TLDEAKAFFASLG
-206 LESLSPGGAIMIKA
+206 PGGAVMIKA
-220 IAGGGGRGMRIVDD
+220 IAGGGGRGMRVVED
-234 ATKLEEAYA
+234 AASLDEAYA
-243 RCQSEAMAA
+243 RCQSEAKAA
-252 FGSDGVYVE
+252 FGSGDVYIE
-261 RLIQNARHIEVQI
+261 RLIRKARHIEVQI
-274 ICDHYGAISHLW
+274 IGDRHGAISHLW

-299 IEIAPSPSL
+299 IEVAPSPSL
-308 NDALRARIIDA
+308 GEGLRSRIIEA
-319 AKDLAAAANYDNL
+319 GKSLAAAARYDNL
-332 GTFEFLVDNDART
+332 GTFEFLVDDDAKA
-345 SDKAFAFIEANPR
+345 DDGAFAFIEANPR

-363 TVTEQVLGLDLVQSQ
+363 TVTEEVLGVDLVKSQ
-378 LAVAAGAT
+378 LAVAFGAT
-386 LGSLGLAQG
+386 LASLGLAQAMVAS
-395 YIPRP
+395 P

-414 DETGATKPTGGTLAV
+414 DEKGETKPTGGTLSV

-436 GVRVDTFGYS
+436 GVRVDTFGYT
-446 GYRTSTAFDSL
+446 GYRTSAAFDSL
-457 LAKVIVHSPGGNWTD
+457 LAKVIVHSPGANWAD
-472 VVHKASRTLREF
+472 VVQKGVRALREF
-484 RVGGVATNIPFLA
+484 RIGGVATNVPFLGA
-497 AILAHPDFA
+497 VLLHPDFVANRISTGFIDTHVAALVGAA
-506 ENRVSTA
+506 EEVRDLLS
-513 FIEAHVAD
+513 IEANS
-521 LVGEAKA
+521 VGAVTQSSA
-528 TAETALI
+528 AEVT
-535 ESGVAADDGPPMT
+535 
-548 EASVSGPG
+548 
-556 PAGSE
+556 PAGSV
-561 AVPAPLQGTIVAV
+561 AIPAPLQGTIVAV
-574 NVSEGDLVRPG
+574 DVAQGDIVRPG

-600 TAPHGGRVMKVVAEA
+600 TAPHGGKVTRIAA
-615 GMTLMQD
+615 GIGATLMHG
-622 EAILY
+622 EPILF
-627 LEPAEIDAHDVT
+627 LEPTEMDAHDAA
-639 EEEDFDLDHIRPD
+639 EEEAVDLDHIRPD
-652 LAELIERHAITLDEN
+652 LAELIARHAITLDEN

-679 QRTARENIAQLVD
+679 QRTARENVAHLVD

-710 RAVDDLIRNTP
+710 RKVDDLIRNTP

-728 VATVNAE
+728 VATVNAD
-735 KFGADA
+735 KFGADG

-768 MLGLAE
+768 MLSLVE

-818 VIGVVSGYCFA
+818 VIGIVSGYCFA

-841 IATKNASIGMGGPA
+841 IATQNASIGMGGPA

-862 GVYHPAEVGPVS
+862 GVYHPAEVGPVT
-874 FQSPNGVIDIL
+874 FQSPNGVVDIL
-885 VEDEAEATAA
+885 VEDEAEATIS
-895 AQKYLSYFQGAVAD
+895 AQRYLSYFQGAVAD
-909 WKASDQRLLRRAI
+909 WKAPDQRLLRRAI

-929 YDIRNVIELLADE
+929 YDIRTVIDLLADE
-942 DSVLEI
+942 GSVLEI

-975 RHLGGAIDAPAGDK
+975 KHLGGAVDAPAGDK
-989 AARFM
+989 AARFL
-994 QLCDAFDIPILS
+994 QLCDAFDIPIVS

-1024 VRHVARMFVTGASLT
+1024 VRHVSRMFVTGASLT

-1096 IEDPVEREEYYQAK
+1096 IEDPIEREKYYQAK
-1110 VDELYA
+1110 VAELYA

-1137 TRQWIMSGLRSV
+1137 TRRWIMSGLRSV
-1149 PKPEARTTKKRP
+1149 PKPEPRNGRKRP

>member
-1 MKWNEIPLAQ
+1 M
-11 NPGKGFMFSNEK
+11 
-23 RAGGRIVQPFG
+23 PF
-34 AMGKARG
+34 R
-41 ARGEPVTRSF
+41 
-51 RAGAGTETS
+51 
-60 MSFHKLLIANR
+60 KLLIANR

-79 RAAGDAG
+79 RAAGESG
-86 LATVAIHSADDAQS
+86 LASVAIHPSDDALS

-107 AAHEIPGRGA
+107 ESYEIPGRGA
-117 RAYLDIEAVISA
+117 RAYLDIEAVIAA
-129 AKETGC
+129 AKATAC
-135 EAVHPGYGF
+135 DALHPGYGF

-149 TFARRC
+149 LLARRC
-155 IEENI
+155 AEEGM

-169 LDLFGDKAQAKALA
+169 LDLFGDKVEAKRLA
-183 KKCGVPI
+183 RRCGVPV

-198 SLEEARAF
+198 TLDEARAF
-206 LESLSPGGAIMIKA
+206 FASLGAAGAAMIKA
-220 IAGGGGRGMRIVDD
+220 IAGGGGRGMRIVED
-234 ATKLEEAYA
+234 ASKLEEAYA
-243 RCQSEAMAA
+243 RCQSEAKAA
-252 FGSDGVYVE
+252 FGNDQVYVE
-261 RLIQNARHIEVQI
+261 RLIRKARHIEVQI
-274 ICDHYGAISHLW
+274 IGDRFGAISHLW

-299 IEIAPSPSL
+299 IEVAPSPSL
-308 NDALRARIIDA
+308 SDGLRSRIIDA
-319 AKDLAAAANYDNL
+319 AKELAAAAHYDSL
-332 GTFEFLVDNDART
+332 GTFEFLVDDEAT
-345 SDKAFAFIEANPR
+345 EGDPAFAFIEANPR

-363 TVTEQVLGLDLVQSQ
+363 TVTEGVLGVDLVKSQ
-378 LAVAAGAT
+378 IAVASGAT
-386 LGSLGLAQG
+386 LASLGLTQTAV
-395 YIPRP
+395 PAP
-400 RGYAM
+400 RGYAV
-405 QLRVNMEVM
+405 QLRINMEVM
-414 DETGATKPTGGTLAV
+414 DAKGLTKPTGGTLEV
-429 FDLPSGP
+429 FDPPSGP
-436 GVRVDTFGYS
+436 GVRVDTFGYA
-446 GYRTSTAFDSL
+446 GYKTSAAYDSL
-457 LAKVIVHSPGGNWTD
+457 LAKVIVHSPAASWPD
-472 VVHKASRTLREF
+472 VVQKAARALREF
-484 RVGGVATNIPFLA
+484 RIEGVATNIPFIQA
-497 AILAHPDFA
+497 VLAHPDFVA
-506 ENRVSTA
+506 NRVSTN
-513 FIEAHVAD
+513 FIDIHVAA
-521 LVGEAKA
+521 LVGAPREIARPLFFATGAAAGEMPASSKA
-528 TAETALI
+528 GVSAAP
-535 ESGVAADDGPPMT
+535 SG
-548 EASVSGPG
+548 SV
-556 PAGSE
+556 
-561 AVPAPLQGTIVAV
+561 AVPAPLQGTVVAIEV
-574 NVSEGDLVRPG
+574 AEGDLVRPG
-585 QQIAVLESMKMEHLV
+585 QQIAIIESMKMEHLV
-600 TAPHGGRVMKVVAEA
+600 DAPHGGKVTKVTASKGE
-615 GMTLMQD
+615 TLMHGEPILFLEPTEVVGD
-622 EAILY
+622 EA
-627 LEPAEIDAHDVT
+627 
-639 EEEDFDLDHIRPD
+639 EEEAAVDLDHVRPD
-652 LAELIERHAITLDEN
+652 LAEVIARHAITLDEN
-667 RPASVE
+667 RPAAVA

-679 QRTARENIAQLVD
+679 QRTARENVAQLVD
-692 EGSFV
+692 DGSFV

-710 RAVDDLIRNTP
+710 RKVDDLIKSTP
-721 ADGLISG
+721 ADGLITG

-735 KFGADA
+735 KFGAKD
-741 ARCMVIAYD
+741 ARCMVISYD

-774 QWRMPLVFYAEGGGG
+774 QWRLPLVFYAEGGGG

-874 FQSPNGVIDIL
+874 FQAPNGVIDIL
-885 VEDEAEATAA
+885 VEDEEEATRA
-895 AQKYLSYFQGAVAD
+895 AQKYLSYFQGSL
-909 WKASDQRLLRRAI
+909 ASWNARDQRLLRRAI

-929 YDIRNVIELLADE
+929 YDVRNVIDLLADE
-942 DSVLEI
+942 GSVLEI

-954 GMITAFIRI
+954 GIITAFIRV

-975 RHLGGAIDAPAGDK
+975 KHLGGAIDAPAGDK

-994 QLCDAFDIPILS
+994 QLCDAFDIPIVS

-1096 IEDPVEREEYYQAK
+1096 IADPLEREKYYKAK
-1110 VDELYA
+1110 VAELYA
-1116 NGKAVSIAS
+1116 NGKATSIAS
-1125 VLEIDEVIDPAD
+1125 VLEIDEVIDPAE
-1137 TRQWIMSGLRSV
+1137 TRRWIMAGLQSV
-1149 PKPEARTTKKRP
+1149 PKPEPRSHRKRP

>member
-1 MKWNEIPLAQ
+1 
-11 NPGKGFMFSNEK
+11 
-23 RAGGRIVQPFG
+23 
-34 AMGKARG
+34 
-41 ARGEPVTRSF
+41 
-51 RAGAGTETS
+51 

-100 LHVRAAD
+100 LHVRVAD
-107 AAHEIPGRGA
+107 AAYEIPGRGA

-129 AKETGC
+129 ARATGC
-135 EAVHPGYGF
+135 DAVHPGYGF

-149 TFARRC
+149 TLARRC
-155 IEENI
+155 IEESI

-169 LDLFGDKAQAKALA
+169 LDLFGDKAQARALA
-183 KKCGVPI
+183 KQCGVPI

-206 LESLSPGGAIMIKA
+206 LESLGAGGAIMIKA

-234 ATKLEEAYA
+234 AGKLDEAYA
-243 RCQSEAMAA
+243 RCRSEAMAA
-252 FGSDGVYVE
+252 FGSDGVYAE
-261 RLIQNARHIEVQI
+261 RLIRNARHIEVQI
-274 ICDHYGAISHLW
+274 ICDRHGAISHLW

-299 IEIAPSPSL
+299 IEVAPSPSL
-308 NDALRARIIDA
+308 NDALRGRIIDA
-319 AKDLAAAANYDNL
+319 AKELAAAANYDNL

-345 SDKAFAFIEANPR
+345 SDRASDQAFAFIEANPR

-386 LGSLGLAQG
+386 LGSLGLAQA
-395 YIPRP
+395 YIPKP
-400 RGYAM
+400 RGFAI

-414 DETGATKPTGGTLAV
+414 DETGGTKPTGGTLAL

-472 VVHKASRTLREF
+472 VVHKATRTLREF
-484 RVGGVATNIPFLA
+484 RIGGVATNIPFLA
-497 AILAHPDFA
+497 AILAHPDFV
-506 ENRVSTA
+506 ENRVSTG

-521 LVGEAKA
+521 LVGDAKA
-528 TAETALI
+528 TAESELI
-535 ESGVAADDGPPMT
+535 ESGNAADDETLALAVAASATGPDG
-548 EASVSGPG
+548 SV
-556 PAGSE
+556 
-561 AVPAPLQGTIVAV
+561 AVPAPLQGTIVAIDV
-574 NVSEGDLVRPG
+574 EEGDLVRPG

-600 TAPHGGRVMKVVAEA
+600 TAPHGGRVTKVAAEA
-615 GMTLMQD
+615 GVTLMQD

-627 LEPAEIDAHDVT
+627 LEPAEIDAHEVA
-639 EEEDFDLDHIRPD
+639 EEEDVDLDHIRPD

-679 QRTARENIAQLVD
+679 QRTARENIAQLID
-692 EGSFV
+692 AGSFV

-741 ARCMVIAYD
+741 ARCMVISYD

-818 VIGVVSGYCFA
+818 VIGIVSGYCFA

-841 IATKNASIGMGGPA
+841 IATRNASIGMGGPA

-885 VEDEAEATAA
+885 VEDEEEATAA

-909 WKASDQRLLRRAI
+909 WKAPDQRLLRRAI

-929 YDIRNVIELLADE
+929 YDIRTVIDLLADE
-942 DSVLEI
+942 GSVLEI

-975 RHLGGAIDAPAGDK
+975 KHLGGAIDAPAGDK

-1096 IEDPVEREEYYQAK
+1096 IEDPDEREEYYQAK
-1110 VDELYA
+1110 VAELYA

-1137 TRQWIMSGLRSV
+1137 TRQWIMAGLRSV
-1149 PKPEARTTKKRP
+1149 PKPETRTSKKRP

>member
-1 MKWNEIPLAQ
+1 
-11 NPGKGFMFSNEK
+11 
-23 RAGGRIVQPFG
+23 
-34 AMGKARG
+34 
-41 ARGEPVTRSF
+41 
-51 RAGAGTETS
+51 
-60 MSFHKLLIANR
+60 MSFNKLLIANR

-86 LATVAIHSADDAQS
+86 LAAVAIHSADDAQS

-107 AAHEIPGRGA
+107 SAYEIPGRGA
-117 RAYLDIEAVISA
+117 RAYLDIEAVIAA
-129 AKETGC
+129 AKATGC
-135 EAVHPGYGF
+135 DAIHPGYGF

-149 TFARRC
+149 TLARRC
-155 IEENI
+155 IEESI

-183 KKCGVPI
+183 KQCGVPI

-206 LESLSPGGAIMIKA
+206 LESQGERGAIMIKA

-234 ATKLEEAYA
+234 PSRLEEAYA

-261 RLIQNARHIEVQI
+261 RLIRNARHIEVQI
-274 ICDHYGAISHLW
+274 ICDHFGAISHLW
-286 ERECTIQRRNQKL
+286 ERECTVQRRNQKL
-299 IEIAPSPSL
+299 IEVAPSPSL
-308 NDALRARIIDA
+308 SDALRIRIIDA
-319 AKDLAAAANYDNL
+319 AKELAAAANYANL
-332 GTFEFLVDNDART
+332 GTFEFLVDKDART
-345 SDKAFAFIEANPR
+345 SDRAFAFIEANPR

-363 TVTEQVLGLDLVQSQ
+363 TVTEQVLGVDLVQSQ

-400 RGYAM
+400 RGFAM

-414 DETGATKPTGGTLAV
+414 DETGATKPTGGTLEV

-446 GYRTSTAFDSL
+446 GYRTSAAFDSL

-472 VVHKASRTLREF
+472 IVHKASRTLREF
-484 RVGGVATNIPFLA
+484 RIGGVATNLSFLA
-497 AILAHPDFA
+497 AILVHPDFV
-506 ENRVSTA
+506 ENRLSTS
-513 FIEAHVAD
+513 FIDRHAAE
-521 LVGEAKA
+521 LVGEAKRA
-528 TAETALI
+528 AEEVAETALA
-535 ESGVAADDGPPMT
+535 ESGSAADDET
-548 EASVSGPG
+548 LAAAVAASADG
-556 PAGSE
+556 PAGSV

-574 NVSEGDLVRPG
+574 DVEEGDLVRPG

-600 TAPHGGRVMKVVAEA
+600 TAPQGGRVTEIAA
-615 GMTLMQD
+615 GAGVTLMQD
-622 EAILY
+622 EPILY
-627 LEPAEIDAHDVT
+627 LKPAEIDAHDAA
-639 EEEDFDLDHIRPD
+639 EEEDVDLDHIRPD

-679 QRTARENIAQLVD
+679 QRTARENVAHLVD

-710 RAVDDLIRNTP
+710 RSIDDLIRNTP

-728 VATVNAE
+728 VATVNAQL
-735 KFGADA
+735 FGADA

-768 MLGLAE
+768 MLSLAE
-774 QWRMPLVFYAEGGGG
+774 QWRLPLVFYAEGGGG

-885 VEDEAEATAA
+885 VEDEAEATIA
-895 AQKYLSYFQGAVAD
+895 AQKYLSYFQGAVSD
-909 WKASDQRLLRRAI
+909 WRAPDQRLLRRAI

-929 YDIRNVIELLADE
+929 YDIRSVIDLLADE
-942 DSVLEI
+942 GSVLEI

-975 RHLGGAIDAPAGDK
+975 KHLGGAIDAPAGDK

-994 QLCDAFDIPILS
+994 QLCDAFDIPLLS

-1096 IEDPVEREEYYQAK
+1096 IDDPAEREDYYKAK
-1110 VDELYA
+1110 VAELYA

-1137 TRQWIMSGLRSV
+1137 TRHWIMSGLRSV
-1149 PKPEARTTKKRP
+1149 PKVEARTTKKRP
-1161 CIDAW
+1161 CIEAW

>member
-1 MKWNEIPLAQ
+1 
-11 NPGKGFMFSNEK
+11 
-23 RAGGRIVQPFG
+23 
-34 AMGKARG
+34 
-41 ARGEPVTRSF
+41 
-51 RAGAGTETS
+51 

-100 LHVRAAD
+100 MHVRAAD
-107 AAHEIPGRGA
+107 AAQEIPGRGA

-129 AKETGC
+129 AKATEC
-135 EAVHPGYGF
+135 DAIHPGYGF

-149 TFARRC
+149 TLARRC
-155 IEENI
+155 VEESI
-160 VFVGPSPEA
+160 VFVGPSPDA
-169 LDLFGDKAQAKALA
+169 LELFGDKAQAKALA
-183 KKCGVPI
+183 KRCGVPI

-206 LESLSPGGAIMIKA
+206 LESQGERGAVMIKA
-220 IAGGGGRGMRIVDD
+220 IAGGGGRGMRVVDD
-234 ATKLEEAYA
+234 ASKLEEAYA

-261 RLIQNARHIEVQI
+261 RLIRNARHIEVQI
-274 ICDHYGAISHLW
+274 ICDHFGAISHLW

-299 IEIAPSPSL
+299 IEVAPSPSL
-308 NDALRARIIDA
+308 NDALRGRIIDA
-319 AKDLAAAANYDNL
+319 AKEMAAAANYENL
-332 GTFEFLVDNDART
+332 GTFEFLVDNDARG
-345 SDKAFAFIEANPR
+345 SDQAFAFIEANPR

-363 TVTEQVLGLDLVQSQ
+363 TVTEEVLGLDLVQSQ

-386 LGSLGLAQG
+386 LGSLGLAQA
-395 YIPRP
+395 YIPKP
-400 RGYAM
+400 RGFAM

-414 DETGATKPTGGTLAV
+414 DETGGTRPTGGTLSM
-429 FDLPSGP
+429 FDLPAGP

-457 LAKVIVHSPGGNWTD
+457 LAKVIVHSPDGNWTD
-472 VVHKASRTLREF
+472 VVHKATRTLREF

-497 AILAHPDFA
+497 AILAHPDFV
-506 ENRVSTA
+506 ENRLSTG

-528 TAETALI
+528 TAETELV
-535 ESGVAADDGPPMT
+535 ESGDAADDETLALAVAASATGPDG
-548 EASVSGPG
+548 SV
-556 PAGSE
+556 
-561 AVPAPLQGTIVAV
+561 AVPAPLQGTIVAIDV
-574 NVSEGDLVRPG
+574 EEGDLVRPG

-600 TAPHGGRVMKVVAEA
+600 TAPHGGRVTRVAAEA
-615 GMTLMQD
+615 GVTLMQD

-627 LEPAEIDAHDVT
+627 LEPAEIEAHDT
-639 EEEDFDLDHIRPD
+639 AEEEDVDLDHIRPD

-673 RRRKTN
+673 RRRKTS
-679 QRTARENIAQLVD
+679 QRTARENVADLVD
-692 EGSFV
+692 DGSFV

-741 ARCMVIAYD
+741 ARCMVISYD

-774 QWRMPLVFYAEGGGG
+774 QWRLPLVFYAEGGGG

-841 IATKNASIGMGGPA
+841 IATMNASIGMGGPA

-909 WKASDQRLLRRAI
+909 WKAPDQRLLRRAI

-929 YDIRNVIELLADE
+929 YDIRNIIDLLADE

-975 RHLGGAIDAPAGDK
+975 KHLGGAIDAPAGDK

-1110 VDELYA
+1110 VAELYA

-1137 TRQWIMSGLRSV
+1137 TRQWIMAGLRSV